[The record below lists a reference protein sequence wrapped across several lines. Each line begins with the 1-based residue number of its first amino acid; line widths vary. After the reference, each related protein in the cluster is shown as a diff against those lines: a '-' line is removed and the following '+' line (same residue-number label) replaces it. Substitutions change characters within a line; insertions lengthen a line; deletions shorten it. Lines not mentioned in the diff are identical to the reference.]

1 MYTQLF
7 ALLET
12 YLKSLAQAR
21 RLEIVNL
28 LRDQELCVSDIY
40 RMLDLPQANVSQHLM
55 SLRDAGILKI
65 RRKGKHV
72 YYSLLNPD
80 ITRAL
85 DVIRDILMET
95 YKDTKL
101 ADEFR
106 MKMHDLVPLVRDPVC
121 GMRVSPK
128 TAGFARDH
136 RGKTYYFC
144 ASGCV
149 REFLK
154 NPDRYAQKD

>member
-7 ALLET
+7 TLQEK

-40 RMLDLPQANVSQHLM
+40 RMLNLPQANVSQHLM

-65 RRKGKHV
+65 RRNGKHI
-72 YYSLLNPD
+72 YYSLRSPD
-80 ITRAL
+80 IIRAL
-85 DVIRDILMET
+85 DVIRDILMVT
-95 YKDTKL
+95 HKDTKL
-101 ADEFR
+101 AREFR
-106 MKMHDLVPLVRDPVC
+106 MKMRDLVPLVHDPVC

-128 TAGFARDH
+128 TAGFARNYS
-136 RGKTYYFC
+136 GKTYYFC

-154 NPDRYAQKD
+154 NPERYAQKD